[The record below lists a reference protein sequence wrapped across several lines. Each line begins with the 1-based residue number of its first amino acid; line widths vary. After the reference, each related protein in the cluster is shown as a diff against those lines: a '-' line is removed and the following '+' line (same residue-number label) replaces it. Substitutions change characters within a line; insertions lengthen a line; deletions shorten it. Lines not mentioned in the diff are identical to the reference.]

1 MKKKPNLFL
10 RTIFILFII
19 FLGLYIASVSGYY
32 QDKVGDKVALTDEAI
47 KQFEQDVLDGKIVD
61 LNTYVVENRVD
72 YSNKFTETGE
82 KCSEV
87 IEKLITEGFGG
98 AFDVIKMLFF

>member
-10 RTIFILFII
+10 KLLFLSFIV

-32 QDKVGDKVALTDEAI
+32 QDKVGEKVALTDDAI
-47 KQFEQDVLDGKIVD
+47 KQFEQDIMEGKIVD
-61 LNTYVVENRVD
+61 LNTYVVDKRVD
-72 YSNKFTETGE
+72 YSNKFNDTGE

-87 IEKLITEGFGG
+87 VEKLITEGFGG